1 MATLWVSVSVAAEK
15 AEVTPSTIVAWCRRY
30 GIGRKVGG
38 RYRVD
43 CDALAALLAGETQVA
58 A

>member
-1 MATLWVSVSVAAEK
+1 MTKPWVSVPIAAEK

-30 GIGRKVGG
+30 GIGRKIGG

-43 CDALAALLAGETQVA
+43 CDALAALLAGESQVA

>member
-1 MATLWVSVSVAAEK
+1 MSTLWISVPVAAQR
-15 AEVTPSTIVAWCRRY
+15 AEVTPSTILAWCRRY

-43 CDALAALLAGETQVA
+43 CDALAAFLAGETQVA